1 MYIIDYFQEINLRKK
16 SRICYNRY
24 IKIEDVVEMS
34 SNAEVLKASITA
46 AIKQKRAELQQIQEQ
61 YHKVA
66 NEVDVLLQQSICQH
80 EHTESYGT
88 ECVTVRCKDCN
99 AEWYD
104 SY

>member
-1 MYIIDYFQEINLRKK
+1 
-16 SRICYNRY
+16 
-24 IKIEDVVEMS
+24 MS
-34 SNAEVLKASITA
+34 SNAEVLKASIAA
-46 AIKQKRAELQQIQEQ
+46 AIKQKRIELEQIQKQ

-66 NEVDVLLQQSICQH
+66 NEVDVLMQQSICPH
-80 EHTESYGT
+80 EHTESYGM

>member
-1 MYIIDYFQEINLRKK
+1 
-16 SRICYNRY
+16 
-24 IKIEDVVEMS
+24 MS

-80 EHTESYGT
+80 KHTETYGM

>member
-1 MYIIDYFQEINLRKK
+1 MRKK
-16 SRICYNRY
+16 SRIWYNSL
-24 IKIEDVVEMS
+24 IEIEGLLKMS
-34 SNAEVLKASITA
+34 SNAEVLKASIAA
-46 AIKQKRAELQQIQEQ
+46 AIKQKRTELQQIQKQ

-66 NEVDVLLQQSICQH
+66 NEVDALLRQSICLH

-88 ECVTVRCKDCN
+88 ECVTIRCKDCN

>member
-1 MYIIDYFQEINLRKK
+1 
-16 SRICYNRY
+16 
-24 IKIEDVVEMS
+24 MS

-46 AIKQKRAELQQIQEQ
+46 AIKQKRAELQQIQQQ

-66 NEVDVLLQQSICQH
+66 NEVDVLMQQSICPH
-80 EHTESYGT
+80 NRTETYGM